1 MQADKSICNEPV
13 VNDIVKGG
21 RLNNFPLR
29 ARIEQGYLMSPFSFR
44 IVQIRKAVRLFLFAD
59 NIIIYTEYPKDSTK
73 ELLKFTK
80 YSNITGHRFDM
91 QKVNCIS
98 IY

>member
-1 MQADKSICNEPV
+1 MHYGKKKKYVASKLE
-13 VNDIVKGG
+13 
-21 RLNNFPLR
+21 
-29 ARIEQGYLMSPFSFR
+29 
-44 IVQIRKAVRLFLFAD
+44 RKKKNCLLFAD
-59 NIIIYTEYPKDSTK
+59 NIIIYIEYPEDSTK